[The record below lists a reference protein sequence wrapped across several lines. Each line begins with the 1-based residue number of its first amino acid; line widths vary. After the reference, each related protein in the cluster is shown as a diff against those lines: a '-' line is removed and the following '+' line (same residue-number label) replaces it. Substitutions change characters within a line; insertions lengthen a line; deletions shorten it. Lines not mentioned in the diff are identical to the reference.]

1 MRSEIKSLTG
11 LRGIA
16 ACWVMIGHYFG
27 RFPGNAMVHTVVSHM
42 YVAVDL
48 FMILSGFVLAMTYED
63 RFSPAITAREYIRF
77 VQARVARLF
86 PLYALVTAICL
97 LMMEFDVG
105 LNMCDLSLPGIAAN
119 FLMVQAWW
127 WPDDS
132 LTGTGWSLSIEWG
145 ANLLF
150 PVFVLLLLRAS
161 NNRAAIVA
169 AVALVGLAWLSLS
182 QGQLGEDLPLTG
194 AIDWYYVPNSLI
206 RCGTEFA
213 LGMYC
218 WRLRSRAVWTR
229 SLGRTNLLLA
239 VLAGVLV
246 TTAMPSLDVAFVI
259 LSGCLVVG
267 LSFEQSW
274 LARCLGSAVP
284 RWLGLI
290 SFSIYLLHLPL
301 LPLKG
306 LLVQLVTG
314 VRPPDSYEVETVF
327 QGVLCMVVVLG
338 LSTLS
343 FYSFEKP
350 MQRRLRRLFTSSNAV
365 VVGQVVPAR

>member
-1 MRSEIKSLTG
+1 
-11 LRGIA
+11 
-16 ACWVMIGHYFG
+16 
-27 RFPGNAMVHTVVSHM
+27 
-42 YVAVDL
+42 
-48 FMILSGFVLAMTYED
+48 
-63 RFSPAITAREYIRF
+63 
-77 VQARVARLF
+77 
-86 PLYALVTAICL
+86 
-97 LMMEFDVG
+97 
-105 LNMCDLSLPGIAAN
+105 
-119 FLMVQAWW
+119 MVQAWW

-182 QGQLGEDLPLTG
+182 PGQLGEDLPLTG